1 MTKMSGAQA
10 LIESLEQQNVDVIFG
25 ILGGAILPV
34 YDALCGNKKI
44 RHILS
49 RHEQG
54 AAHAAEGYARASG
67 RVGVCIATSGP
78 GATNLVTG
86 IANAYLDSSPL
97 IAITGQVPSTG
108 VNSSYMIGKD
118 AFQEADIIGITTPIT
133 KHNYQPRTIAEIQP
147 MVNAA
152 FYIASSG
159 RPGPVLIDL
168 PKNVQSGTAEVD
180 MGITGKIEARG
191 YKPAL
196 TPDLTK
202 ISKAVDLLA
211 NAVEPM
217 IL

>member
-1 MTKMSGAQA
+1 MHG
-10 LIESLEQQNVDVIFG
+10 NV
-25 ILGGAILPV
+25 
-34 YDALCGNKKI
+34 
-44 RHILS
+44 R
-49 RHEQG
+49 
-54 AAHAAEGYARASG
+54 
-67 RVGVCIATSGP
+67 T

-86 IANAYLDSSPL
+86 IANAYLDSSPM

-168 PKNVQSGTAEVD
+168 PKNVQSDTADVD

-202 ISKAVDLLA
+202 ISKAADLLA

-217 IL
+217 ILAAAESYLQMPPTN